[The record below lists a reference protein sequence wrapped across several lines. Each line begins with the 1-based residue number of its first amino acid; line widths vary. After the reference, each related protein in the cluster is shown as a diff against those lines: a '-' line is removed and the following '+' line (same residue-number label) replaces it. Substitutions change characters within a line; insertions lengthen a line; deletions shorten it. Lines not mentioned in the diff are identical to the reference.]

1 VVEDKLVDQD
11 GLTFL
16 FEVNGIRIFC
26 GGQRFF
32 TVAHNQELTVS
43 RIELDSG
50 RLVLDNV
57 RSVKPIIEQPV
68 LNAIL

>member
-26 GGQRFF
+26 GGQHFF
-32 TVAHNQELTVS
+32 TVAHNQELTVN

>member
-1 VVEDKLVDQD
+1 MVEDKLVDQD

-26 GGQRFF
+26 GGQYFF
-32 TVAHNQELTVS
+32 TVTDNQELMVS

-50 RLVLDNV
+50 RLVSDNV
-57 RSVKPIIEQPV
+57 RSVKPMAEQPV